1 MRAPPSSPDLR
12 VRRGHRPSHRP
23 ASTPP
28 PFSCQGPP
36 AAWGLFGAPA
46 LHFGDRRCLRFALAA
61 SLPCPCPSAPRGGPM
76 RRAALAAALWRP
88 AHRSL
93 AAVLEEAPA
102 LSDEDWKSGLEDQ
115 SSYGALSNGSG
126 TYDFDDLGEQFDVG
140 HLLELDSA
148 GMDSESYDGDDQG
161 RSEDEAYNHREPIV
175 NLLPE
180 QRLQKHRQSYEADIV
195 VKLSMTDMLR
205 TGKVLGLKLN
215 VDTDF
220 QPVVIKKVKKKGLAQ
235 DWNEANPR
243 NQIHVGD
250 EIVRVNDITW
260 HHNSK
265 TFVQRIKGQ
274 YLAARHKTAG
284 ASPFLALYIQRPRI
298 DKRNRTHMQ
307 REDMHHKEYALD
319 YVATLSMP
327 GDSISANMLEGMGW
341 TLGSQNN
348 KSWHPL
354 TILDIFSDGAI
365 ANYNEHHPNSLIC
378 PGDEIVGIN
387 NISWHENSTR
397 FLGRLESQYQRSR
410 STPAGHARSF
420 ELSFRR
426 PRDVQEM
433 FDAAFPVVEKVR
445 WDTDDI
451 KVRRSPTPGS
461 AQGRQ
466 DGLGA
471 PNQDLILGRPP
482 GSR

>member
-1 MRAPPSSPDLR
+1 
-12 VRRGHRPSHRP
+12 
-23 ASTPP
+23 
-28 PFSCQGPP
+28 
-36 AAWGLFGAPA
+36 
-46 LHFGDRRCLRFALAA
+46 
-61 SLPCPCPSAPRGGPM
+61 M

-471 PNQDLILGRPP
+471 PNQDLILDPRASWGGFTEGSPP
-482 GSR
+482 WLALTRAARDGSDLPAEGKPMDVASAS